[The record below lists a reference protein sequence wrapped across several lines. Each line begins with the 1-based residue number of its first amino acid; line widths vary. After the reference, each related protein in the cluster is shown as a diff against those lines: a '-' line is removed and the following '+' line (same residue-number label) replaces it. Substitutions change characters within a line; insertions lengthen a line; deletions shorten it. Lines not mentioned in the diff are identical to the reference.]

1 MKMKLR
7 LIRLLTI
14 LCIAT
19 LASSL
24 YSCEEMLDSKPENAL
39 QSNQVYRNRFDA
51 DAAIIGIYGKFL
63 TLAEQYTI
71 LNELRADLMDVTAN
85 ADLNLQQISSHK
97 VTNKNPYANP
107 KAFYEVISYCNDAL
121 KNFDIML
128 AESKLLESEYN
139 ERYSDIATLR
149 SWLYFQLA
157 IHWGEVPYITEPF
170 LNADD
175 LKDLDRFPKLTLD
188 QMVTELINFME
199 SLPTTENYSAN
210 STLNTNVDGY
220 STRSFFINKKF
231 FLGDLYLWDGDYVN
245 AATAYKEVMIAPVQ
259 GVDILDSY
267 RVKYAEVSTNNDIAI
282 GYIRNKEHDYN
293 SLINN
298 DTQGWKSMFIRG
310 QDQLFNS
317 EWIWVL
323 PFDSRFRQ
331 GNPFVNLFSNTGGQY
346 LLKPSQEAI
355 DLWDD
360 QTQVNNFPFDQRGR
374 FTYTMENGQPV
385 IKKLIYN
392 YNPLL
397 PLERNGK
404 WFLNRAALLHLRFA
418 EAANRDGHE
427 KLAYALLNVGISTA
441 YDPTPGVAGRD
452 VTNIQQTHLP
462 PPYDFDARNGQIP
475 QFRAL
480 WHRNAGIRGRA
491 YLFPRPVNDPADSVR
506 ILESQLIDEAAL
518 ELAYEGHRWPDL
530 LRIAIRRDDPSFIAD
545 KVYAKLQKSGKQGEA
560 DQARAQLLARNW
572 FLPFKLD

>member
-1 MKMKLR
+1 
-7 LIRLLTI
+7 
-14 LCIAT
+14 
-19 LASSL
+19 
-24 YSCEEMLDSKPENAL
+24 MLDSKPENAL